1 MTNTFTRAT
10 ASFAATALVA
20 SGLAFATSTPAN
32 AAISECV
39 AATDTVSVFGFNDFH
54 GRIGAAAKLF
64 TPVEEARATAGVDN
78 VLLLSSGDNIGASLF
93 ESMIADDKPTLD
105 ILNAIGLDVSTV
117 GNHEFDKGWA
127 DLSGRVAAGSD
138 FSYLGANVYTAGTT
152 TVAAPLKAYETFEK
166 GGVTIAVVGAVTAD
180 TPSLVD
186 PSGIAGLEFGDP
198 VEAVNRVTA
207 ELLDGNAANGEAD
220 IVIAS
225 FHEGAANGSL
235 TPAENAANSEAFDS
249 IYNDVDPRVA
259 AIFNA
264 HTHQLYNWVT
274 TGGVPVI
281 QAASYGSPIAQLDLS
296 VDSNADA
303 LCGTTVT
310 MVTPPATA
318 GTTPAITAI
327 NAIVTAANAFA
338 AEEGQQVIGFAD
350 EAISTPTGNADK
362 RDTESPMNNLVAQM
376 FFEVLGDADA
386 DNFIGIQNPGGTRD
400 SFNAGDITYR
410 EAALTL
416 PFANSL
422 FTTQIT
428 GAQFKTVLEQQW
440 QRNTAGEVPSRP
452 FLQLGLSDN
461 VSYTYDESLPEG
473 DRITSIS
480 INGQAIDMDKL
491 YTAGGAS
498 FLIAGGDNFRELGEG
513 INTAD
518 TGWADLEA
526 WVTWVGT
533 HESLSPDYS
542 KRGVS
547 AKLPATNTL
556 VEGGAG
562 LTFTFGLPL
571 EGGVAQQTLDM
582 YLEAL
587 VKDGVALPVSPDLA
601 NTEIVAFIGDVEVG
615 SGTVTDGVAT
625 ITVKLPAGTEAPAGA
640 QVLTFVV
647 LDSGTIIDFPVTVEL
662 KAKPEP
668 TPTPNPNPGFTR
680 TAPYT
685 LPGEHNLNGRLWRTT
700 CEPYSQTERC
710 RTEIW
715 ASTIKIVDGKFVQ
728 TNGWAFNNLTYLPAK
743 RSLWGNNPLANTGSW
758 TATDGRQWKTECGT
772 AATGRDGCRSYAMAT
787 VYKAVAGEKSGYVF
801 SQSNE
806 WVFNNIVMFA
816 KN

>member
-1 MTNTFTRAT
+1 MTNIKRAT

-20 SGLAFATSTPAN
+20 SGLAFATTAPAD

-39 AATDTVSVFGFNDFH
+39 AANSTVSVFGFNDFH
-54 GRIGAAAKLF
+54 GRIGTAAKLF
-64 TPVEEARATAGVDN
+64 TPVEDARADLGADN

-127 DLSGRVAAGSD
+127 DLSGRVSTGSD
-138 FSYLGANVYTAGTT
+138 FSYLGANVYTKGTT

-186 PSGIAGLEFGDP
+186 PSGIATIEFGDP
-198 VEAVNRVTA
+198 VAAVNRVTA

-220 IVIAS
+220 IVLAS

-235 TPAENAANSEAFDS
+235 TAAQNAANSEAFDA

-259 AIFNA
+259 AIFNG
-264 HTHQLYNWVT
+264 HTHQLYTYET

-281 QAASYGSPIAQLDLS
+281 QAASYGTALARLDLS
-296 VDSNADA
+296 VDSDTGG
-303 LCGTTVT
+303 LCGTTVA
-310 MVTPPATA
+310 MPKLPDVA
-318 GTTPAITAI
+318 GTSAPIVAI
-327 NAIVTAANAFA
+327 NAIVTAANAVA
-338 AEEGQQVIGFAD
+338 AEVGTRVIGFAE
-350 EAISTPTGNADK
+350 EAISTPAGNADV

-386 DNFIGIQNPGGTRD
+386 DNFIGIQNPGGTRA
-400 SFNAGDITYR
+400 SFDAGDITYK
-410 EAALTL
+410 EAANTL

-440 QRNTAGEVPSRP
+440 QRNAAGEVPSRP

-461 VSYTYDESLPEG
+461 VSYTYDESRPEG
-473 DRITSIS
+473 DRITSIA
-480 INGQAIDMDKL
+480 INGEPIDMDKL
-491 YTAGGAS
+491 YTVGGAS
-498 FLIAGGDNFRELGEG
+498 FLIAGGDNFWELAEG

-526 WVTWVGT
+526 WVNWVGD
-533 HESLSPDYS
+533 HESLAPDYS

-547 AKLPATNTL
+547 AKLPSGNVLA
-556 VEGGAG
+556 EGGAG
-562 LTFTFGLPL
+562 LTFTFGVPL
-571 EGGVAQQTLDM
+571 EGGVAGGTLDM
-582 YLEAL
+582 AL
-587 VKDGVALPVSPDLA
+587 KGAVLKDGTVLTVSPALA
-601 NTEIVAFIGDVEVG
+601 NSEIVAFIGDVELG
-615 SGTVTDGVAT
+615 SATVTDGAAT
-625 ITVKLPAGTEAPAGA
+625 ITVKLPVGTEVPAGE
-640 QVLTFVV
+640 QMLTFVV
-647 LDSGTIIDFPVTVEL
+647 LESGTLIDVPVTVQL
-662 KAKPEP
+662 KAAPKPVYK
-668 TPTPNPNPGFTR
+668 R

-685 LPGEHNLNGRLWRTT
+685 LAGEHNLNGRQWRTT

-715 ASTIKIVDGKFVQ
+715 ATVITIQDGKFVR
-728 TNGWAFNNLTYLPAK
+728 TTGWAFNNLTYLPYMTK
-743 RSLWGNNPLANTGSW
+743 SEWGANPLANTGSW
-758 TATDGRQWKTECGT
+758 TAKTDGRQWRTECAT
-772 AATGRDGCRSYAMAT
+772 PATGRDGCRTYAMVT
-787 VYKAVAGEKSGYVF
+787 VYKATAKPEGGYVF
-801 SQSNE
+801 SQNNE
-806 WVFNNIVMFA
+806 WVFNNIVMFGDYA
-816 KN
+816 K